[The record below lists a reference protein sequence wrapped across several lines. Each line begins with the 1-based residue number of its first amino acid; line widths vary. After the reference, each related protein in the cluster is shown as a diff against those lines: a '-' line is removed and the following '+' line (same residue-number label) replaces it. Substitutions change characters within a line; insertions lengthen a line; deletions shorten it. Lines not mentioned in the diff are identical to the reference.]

1 MNKPQIYLLTEKES
15 RYYIRVN
22 NIIVKV
28 LSRPEFISI
37 GDDGRQRFVVFDAS
51 LAAIR
56 AELERNRVS
65 IPALAKKAHSKMM
78 NHYFTI
84 GYPADRDGNKI
95 SDTLRLLTDFE
106 PVHGYDIPEDN
117 PIYTFADP
125 LREETEQEA
134 DYWRARRKD
143 LDLPDDCYY
152 LNSNAWFVMRRLHSI
167 SAMLNGDAVSI
178 EPEEINGPFVQ
189 MVQTRV
195 TNSLVLLNTEEA
207 EKQIGL
213 DGTATIKLADGLTV
227 TIAGIDGKE
236 RKVTTTDLMLLDA
249 ILITYTTQRNPD
261 RVILSL
267 QEYANMR
274 GVTDMKSLRKQVL
287 KGLMFW
293 KTFGY
298 NAVEIK
304 EGKKTPSGAIGICG
318 GTAVIKQGN
327 IIFNFNPDFRTAL
340 EVLAPLDYAKE
351 TLALDPKT
359 SQYYF
364 SRFIDAYYR
373 INEGRPQANKI
384 SVLALMEKSPNIP
397 SYDDVAASNRAYT
410 ARIIKPF
417 LDDLDA
423 LDRITYDIVDVKGN
437 IIEEP
442 DKMSIHDFLN
452 AYVQIDY
459 WDYPT
464 HEERVQQ
471 KQLRAANKKKA
482 KKRGK
487 RISKDQDTAES

>member
-1 MNKPQIYLLTEKES
+1 MEKPQIFLLTEKEK
-15 RYYIRVN
+15 RYYDRVN
-22 NIIVKV
+22 NVIDKV
-28 LSRPEFISI
+28 CSRPEFTVI
-37 GDDGRQRFVVFDAS
+37 GDDGRQRFVFNDTS

-56 AELERNRVS
+56 DALERSRVS
-65 IPALAKKAHSKMM
+65 IPALTKKAHSKMT

-84 GYPADRDGNKI
+84 GYLADRDGNKI
-95 SDTLRLLTDFE
+95 SDTLHLLLDIN
-106 PVHGYDIPEDN
+106 PRGYDVPQDS
-117 PIYTFADP
+117 PIYTFTDP
-125 LREETEQEA
+125 IRKETEQEA
-134 DYWRARRKD
+134 DYWRARRAE
-143 LDLPDDCYY
+143 LELPDDFYY
-152 LNSNAWFVMRRLHSI
+152 LNCIAWSKMRFLDVVI
-167 SAMLNGDAVSI
+167 SLLNGDTVNV

-195 TNSLVLLNTEEA
+195 TNSLVLLNTQEA
-207 EKQIGL
+207 KKQIGL
-213 DGTATIKLADGLTV
+213 DGTATIKLADDLTV

-249 ILITYTTQRNPD
+249 ILITYTTQRNPN
-261 RVILSL
+261 RVILPL
-267 QEYANMR
+267 QEYAALR

-287 KGLMFW
+287 KGLAFW

-298 NAVEIK
+298 NTVEIID
-304 EGKKTPSGAIGICG
+304 GKKAPSGTIGICG
-318 GTAVIKQGN
+318 GTALIKQGN
-327 IIFNFNPDFRTAL
+327 IIFNFNPDFRSAL

-351 TLALDPKT
+351 TLSLDPKT

-397 SYDDVAASNRAYT
+397 SYEEVAASNRAYT
-410 ARIIKPF
+410 ARIITPF
-417 LDDLDA
+417 IADLDA

-437 IIEEP
+437 IVEKPEE
-442 DKMSIHDFLN
+442 MSIHDFLN

-464 HEERVQQ
+464 HEERVQK
-471 KQLRAANKKKA
+471 KQLRAASKKKT

-487 RISKDQDTAES
+487 HISKDQDTPKS